1 MSVSENGLYPLNGH
15 IFTAKM
21 IILQW
26 NSNGVPT
33 RALYFQ
39 TSHLHLQ
46 LHGEAYS
53 LVSPFLSHG
62 KMASLEQLFGWWVGC
77 FTMKHGAARDGEIR

>member
-1 MSVSENGLYPLNGH
+1 MIVSENGLYPLNGH

-21 IILQW
+21 IIFQW

-33 RALYFQ
+33 RAPYFQ

-53 LVSPFLSHG
+53 LVSPWKPWEDVAWSNFSDG
-62 KMASLEQLFGWWVGC
+62 KSPWNMEL
-77 FTMKHGAARDGEIR
+77 R